1 VDALQR
7 RTLAKIRQL
16 ESLAAAVRSP
26 RPLDAVIELVI
37 EQISDIVPSD
47 AAAIWLHDAEN
58 DRWYIAGSRGLTRRA
73 SQVSFKS
80 EQTLHAKVGDQGEV
94 VTNLKSAGFRRL
106 YPEHDLI
113 QAALYAP
120 MKVAGRRV
128 GLIALYRN
136 SAAPFDS
143 DDLRFVR
150 TVGSHVGMA
159 VSFAALEARAE
170 RLAVQ
175 NERARLGADLHDGIL
190 QILSSVRVYAMELRS
205 CLETAA
211 PELQGDCRT
220 AVYLALS
227 KLEDCV
233 DSGSAELIDAIAHLR
248 QPDAFIHLRQHLDVI
263 RDRLEAQGIA
273 TSIKFEVR
281 DIGSDV
287 SDALGWIAREAASN
301 VLQHSRA
308 TRADI
313 EVTPVGGDI
322 QLTVADNG
330 VGMNPEEDGVV
341 SFDDRPLGQRIMRER
356 AEQLGGT
363 LAVRTGASGTVVV
376 ARLPAVPMQVSDGSA
391 RRAGDRVDPVR
402 ATGGSTQIPGSKG
415 AAHNVAQP

>member
-1 VDALQR
+1 MSVEIGPAEETPAQSDALQR

-37 EQISDIVPSD
+37 EQISDVVPSD
-47 AAAIWLHDAEN
+47 AAAIWLHDADN
-58 DRWYIAGSRGLTRRA
+58 DLWYIAGARGLTRRA
-73 SQVSFKS
+73 SQVSFES
-80 EQTLHAKVGDQGEV
+80 GQTLHAKVGDQGEV

-113 QAALYAP
+113 QGALYAP

-136 SAAPFDS
+136 TDVPFDS

-190 QILSSVRVYAMELRS
+190 QILSSVRVYASELRS
-205 CLETAA
+205 TLESAA
-211 PELQGDCRT
+211 NGLDGETHT
-220 AVYLALS
+220 AVHLALS

-233 DSGSAELIDAIAHLR
+233 DSGSAELTDEINHLR
-248 QPDAFIHLRQHLDVI
+248 RPDAFLDLRRHLDVT
-263 RDRLEAQGIA
+263 RDRLEERGVA
-273 TSIKFEVR
+273 TSVTFEVR
-281 DIGSDV
+281 DIASDV
-287 SDALGWIAREAASN
+287 SDAIGWIVREAASN
-301 VLQHSRA
+301 ILQHSRA
-308 TRADI
+308 SRVRIDVRAMARDV
-313 EVTPVGGDI
+313 E
-322 QLTVADNG
+322 LTITDNG
-330 VGMNPEEDGVV
+330 IGCPDSSPGD
-341 SFDDRPLGQRIMRER
+341 FDERPLGHKIMRER
-356 AEQLGGT
+356 AEQLAGELEVSGGPGGT
-363 LAVRTGASGTVVV
+363 TVR
-376 ARLPAVPMQVSDGSA
+376 ARMPAVPMQTD
-391 RRAGDRVDPVR
+391 AG
-402 ATGGSTQIPGSKG
+402 
-415 AAHNVAQP
+415 